1 MIVNNSLDEIK
12 KRDNALSIIRNMVE
26 NGGRSSLYDLTGLS
40 GGFIASPSELSLLET
55 YVGPAIFED
64 ALQEVGIEH
73 MGGDKVI
80 PLNRT
85 SSGILATIL
94 TLVNK
99 NSNVVHYLAEL
110 PAHPSI
116 PRSCKLVGANYSET
130 DNFNEFSIPEN
141 TSLVV
146 ITGSTMDHK
155 VIDENEFREVIEMA
169 HARNI
174 PVMVDDASGARLR
187 TVIFNQPRACD
198 LGADIAIT
206 STDKLMPGP
215 RGGLMAG
222 REDLIDEIK
231 VKVNQFGLEA
241 QPPAVL
247 AMVNGIKNFNEDNLI
262 NSFEHKEQLFELL
275 NKNFNNFQKTPTGV
289 MISPNDLAKEIL
301 GSMGKIATLHKSVP
315 INRSLAVLKA
325 PDIPSLLIETGY
337 LSNPDEA
344 SLLATG
350 KYQRTIAHA
359 IYLGIKNFVYKNKD
373 TLRCGVAA
381 QSEPKAPARS
391 NKPASSGAKPAAQ
404 SGAKPAAPSGAKPV
418 ASEKTVIYVV
428 KKGDTLSKIAQD
440 HKVSP
445 QRLKQLNGLTRE
457 QVNAGQRLKVPKKK

>member
-73 MGGDKVI
+73 MGGQKVI

-99 NSNVVHYLAEL
+99 ESNVVHYLAEL

-141 TSLVV
+141 TSLVI

-155 VIDENEFREVIEMA
+155 VIDENEFKKVIEMA
-169 HARNI
+169 HERNI

-222 REDLIDEIK
+222 RGDLIDEIK

-247 AMVNGIKNFNEDNLI
+247 AMVNGIKNFNKDNLV
-262 NSFEHKEQLFELL
+262 NSFERKEQLFELL
-275 NKNFNNFQKTPTGV
+275 NKSFNNFQKTPTGV
-289 MISPNDLAKEIL
+289 MISPNDLAQEINAEHNL
-301 GSMGKIATLHKSVP
+301 SDNDLAFVFSFILLRDCGIITIPPVSMPGASATIRFDLSTSDAFRLDLNDLNKKIESSFKKLQDV
-315 INRSLAVLKA
+315 V
-325 PDIPSLLIETGY
+325 
-337 LSNPDEA
+337 SNEDEC
-344 SLLATG
+344 
-350 KYQRTIAHA
+350 REIVF
-359 IYLGIKNFVYKNKD
+359 NF
-373 TLRCGVAA
+373 
-381 QSEPKAPARS
+381 
-391 NKPASSGAKPAAQ
+391 
-404 SGAKPAAPSGAKPV
+404 
-418 ASEKTVIYVV
+418 
-428 KKGDTLSKIAQD
+428 
-440 HKVSP
+440 
-445 QRLKQLNGLTRE
+445 
-457 QVNAGQRLKVPKKK
+457 